1 MSIKQIHN
9 NNFELE
15 SGVVLPKVKI
25 AYKTY
30 GQLNTDHSNVIW
42 VCHALTANAEVKDWW
57 PEMFGAGRV
66 LDPEKYFIIC
76 PNFLG
81 SCYGTTGA
89 NSPEVP
95 DEFKQKNFPLV
106 TIRDMV
112 KAHRLVAQHLK
123 ITRINL
129 LIGASLGGQQALQW
143 AVEFPKE
150 IRHLC
155 VLATNAFHSPWGMA
169 FNASQRLAMEA
180 DESFQK
186 NLPDGGKAGLKAARS
201 IALLSYRTPE
211 IYNTT
216 QAENDLD
223 TVENFKAETY
233 QNYQGEK
240 LVNRFCPYAYYS
252 ITKSMDSHNVGRDF
266 NSVKDALEQIKART
280 LCIALSTDRLFL
292 PEEQQFLAKYIA
304 DSEYI
309 ELDSIYGH
317 DGFLVEAEQINKQV
331 LNWLNPKNESS
342 KKQIEMKKKSKIGL
356 FGYGC
361 VGQGFYEVLQQSENT
376 NTEIAKIVVKDKYKK
391 RDLPDKLFF
400 YQPTDIL
407 LDNSIDTVVELIDD
421 AEAAYDIV
429 KSALKLGKHVVSA
442 NKKLIA
448 HHLEE
453 LVELAQENQVSFLY
467 EASVCASIPIIRNIE
482 DYFKSDSIDG
492 FQGICN
498 GTTNY
503 ILSKTAEGL
512 TYNEALSE
520 AQDLGYAES
529 DPTLDV
535 DGFDAKYKLGILL
548 KHAYG
553 VSPSPDEVFNCGI
566 RHVQKSQVTY
576 ADALNSKLKL
586 YSYARRIENKVIG
599 FVAPFLVPKTHPNY
613 NVEYEFNAVNINAKF
628 AKEQLFLGRGA
639 GSVPT
644 ASAVL
649 SDVQALCENYKYA
662 YVQTEKTEN
671 LKFTND
677 FYLKIVL
684 FAAEKQQLESIQFE
698 HTETES
704 IESQQVY
711 KVGWVH
717 FKNLN
722 SVDFNAEDELFF
734 IVVSETFE
742 LSLNELEHTIEEAVI
757 Q

>member
-1 MSIKQIHN
+1 M
-9 NNFELE
+9 NFQKFHIANFKLE
-15 SGVVLPKVKI
+15 SGVILPEVI
-25 AYKTY
+25 MAFQTY
-30 GQLNTDHSNVIW
+30 GKLNSDKSNVIW
-42 VCHALTANAEVKDWW
+42 VCHALTANAEVHKWW
-57 PEMFGAGRV
+57 PEMFGPGKV
-66 LDPEKYFIIC
+66 LDPEKYFIVC

-81 SCYGTTGA
+81 SCYGSTGA
-89 NSPEVP
+89 SSAEIPE
-95 DEFKQKNFPLV
+95 DFKRKKFPL
-106 TIRDMV
+106 IQILDMV
-112 KAHRLVAQHLK
+112 KAHRLIAQHLK
-123 ITRINL
+123 ISNIHL

-143 AVEFPKE
+143 AVQFPDE
-150 IRHLC
+150 IKHLC
-155 VLATNAFHSPWGMA
+155 SVATNAFHSPWGIA

-180 DESFQK
+180 DESFLQNK
-186 NLPDGGKAGLKAARS
+186 VDGGKAGLKAARS

-216 QAENDLD
+216 QAEKDAGK
-223 TVENFKAETY
+223 VENFKVEAY

-240 LVNRFCPYAYYS
+240 LVKRFCPYAYYA
-252 ITKSMDSHNVGRDF
+252 ITKSMDSHNVGRGF
-266 NSVKDALEQIKART
+266 NSVEDALKQIKART
-280 LCIALSTDRLFL
+280 LCIALSSDRLFL
-292 PEEQQFLAKYIA
+292 PEEQQFLAKHIA

-342 KKQIEMKKKSKIGL
+342 KKQIEMNKTSKIGL

-361 VGQGFYEVLQQSENT
+361 VGQGFYKVLQKSQNT
-376 NTEIAKIVVKDKYKK
+376 NTEITKIVVKDKYKK

-421 AEAAYDIV
+421 AEAAYNIV

-482 DYFKSDSIDG
+482 DYFKSDSIEG

-503 ILSKTAEGL
+503 ILSRTAEGL
-512 TYNEALSE
+512 TYNEALLE
-520 AQDLGYAES
+520 AQDLGFAES

-566 RHVQKSQVTY
+566 GNVQKSQVAY
-576 ADALNSKLKL
+576 ANAQNSKLKL
-586 YSYARRIENKVIG
+586 YSYAKRIEDKVIG

-613 NVEYEFNAVNINAKF
+613 NVEYEFNAVNIKAEF

-639 GSVPT
+639 GSIPT

-649 SDVQALCENYKYA
+649 SDVQALSENYKYTYA
-662 YVQTEKTEN
+662 QTEKDEK
-671 LKFTND
+671 LEFTND
-677 FYLKIVL
+677 FYLKVVL
-684 FAAEKQQLESIQFE
+684 FANAKQQLESIQFE
-698 HTETES
+698 HIETES
-704 IESQQVY
+704 IEGQQVY
-711 KVGWVH
+711 KVGWIH
-717 FKNLN
+717 FKTL
-722 SVDFNAEDELFF
+722 SSIDFNAEDKLFF
-734 IVVSETFE
+734 SVVSEEFK
-742 LSLNELEHTIEEAVI
+742 LSLSQLEHSIEEAVF
-757 Q
+757 